1 MAKKENKDILE
12 KKPADVVQQ
21 ENKPVDVSEFIQSLP
36 KDKRGIATQLIVG
49 IAESRVF
56 QGPLPAPE
64 DFREYEAI
72 MPGISREIVDMAKN
86 QQTHRMELEK
96 NIVRNEI
103 IQSSR
108 GQIMG
113 FILGLMCLVGALVAA
128 YLGVPKL
135 AYLLGGTT
143 LLGVVVVFVLNRLPW
158 TSKKKEEEE

>member
-12 KKPADVVQQ
+12 KKPAAVVQQ

-86 QQTHRMELEK
+86 QQAHRMELEK